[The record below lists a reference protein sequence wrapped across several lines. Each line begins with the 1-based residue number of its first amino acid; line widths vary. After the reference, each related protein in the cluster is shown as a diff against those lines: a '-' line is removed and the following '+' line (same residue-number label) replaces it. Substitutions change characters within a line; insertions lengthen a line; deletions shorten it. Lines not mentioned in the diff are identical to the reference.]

1 MKEKLFNEI
10 NTMKMLVLSVG
21 FVLMCAFLI
30 FVFILPALSN
40 YKIEKLRLNSQNSIN
55 HTIEQKLAQSEQ
67 ILVNLQTENKKIF
80 AQFDKK
86 FDINTMRKFLEQFF
100 DNVRINELERTKN
113 EPKEE
118 YLAKELHIKALMKSP
133 EQFYTFM
140 EATKD
145 YENILAVQT
154 PLKLQ
159 SQGQNIDFEFDMK
172 IYSSMP

>member
-1 MKEKLFNEI
+1 MKEKLLNEI
-10 NTMKMLVLSVG
+10 NTMRMLIFSAG

-30 FVFILPALSN
+30 LVFMLPALNN
-40 YKIEKLRLNSQNSIN
+40 YKSAKLRLNSQNSVN
-55 HTIEQKLAQSEQ
+55 HSIEQKLAQSEQ
-67 ILVNLQTENKKIF
+67 ILANLQTENKKIF

-100 DNVRINELERTKN
+100 DNVKIEELEITL
-113 EPKEE
+113 PKEE
-118 YLAKELHIKALMKSP
+118 YLAKKLHIKALMKSP

-140 EATKD
+140 ENIRD

-172 IYSSMP
+172 IYSSLR